1 MADTPTDEYGLRQ
14 QGLGDNTNTWGDDKL
29 NEVIR
34 GIAQI
39 AGSIKS
45 IALTGDYTITSTN
58 YVTTADNKNAGHLF
72 TGSLAAAATIT
83 YPSTQ
88 TKWLIHNTS
97 NAALTAKCSGGTGVV
112 IPNGMM
118 AWVYCDGTDIKAVGQ
133 LINGATQI
141 NGVLTVAGLISGVT
155 AGVLGTDATNLTQVN
170 ALIAAGA
177 IPGAPGTVKVD
188 AAATAGYLGTVLT
201 ASGGVTLTD
210 NGDTM
215 DIGVTIPP
223 VSVTWEEA
231 LAGKLTGTLTTG
243 TTAMTANSR
252 YRISSTATGTL
263 PTLTDGQAVIV
274 EFTVG
279 SGVTGTVGRNSQTID
294 GASADDTYTGDG
306 SNGPI
311 VMYSFVSAGVV
322 TSTLIGSMP

>member
-34 GIAQI
+34 AIAQI

-72 TGSLAAAATIT
+72 TGALSAAVTVT
-83 YPSTQ
+83 YPATQ

-97 NAALTAKCSGGTGVV
+97 NAALTAKCSGGSGVT
-112 IPNGMM
+112 IPDDMM

-141 NGVLTVAGLISGVT
+141 NGALTVAGLISGVT
-155 AGVLGTDATNLTQVN
+155 AAVSGTDATNLTQVN

-177 IPGAPGTVKVD
+177 IPGATGTVKVD

-201 ASGGVTLTD
+201 GSGDVTLTD
-210 NGDTM
+210 NGDTL
-215 DIGVTIPP
+215 DIGVTVP
-223 VSVTWEEA
+223 A
-231 LAGKLTGTLTTG
+231 AATLG
-243 TTAMTANSR
+243 
-252 YRISSTATGTL
+252 
-263 PTLTDGQAVIV
+263 LTDGGDKTAG
-274 EFTVG
+274 FTAAVG
-279 SGVTGTVGRNSQTID
+279 SKYTVSGALTMVCPGPTGTSPTKGQMFAFAKYGTDLLTVDLDGLRVEGSLVDPTTIVP
-294 GASADDTYTGDG
+294 GENLWVYTDAATGW
-306 SNGPI
+306 
-311 VMYSFVSAGVV
+311 V
-322 TSTLIGSMP
+322 TL